1 MEKVKSKFKNYIN
14 FNYIFQNIKQSKG
27 IFLLIIIIF
36 PLLNLLINI
45 NGNQTDI
52 GEILTSIF
60 SVGGILRFIIPM
72 VISLEL
78 FDYVFKR
85 KKVDLIASMPI
96 NKKTI
101 FISNTV
107 AGILMLMLLNLLILT
122 TTILPAVFSTG
133 TTIIVERI
141 IDNVLL
147 LFLSQL
153 VIFTLTN
160 IAIALTGKVR
170 GVLVL
175 LIVFIFMIPI
185 YLNIF
190 QIVFLQKNYLMVDGI
205 SYSVEGE
212 KDILPNPL
220 GIYNMFNTR
229 LNWGI
234 GIKNIIYIIGF
245 IILGAFLFKRK
256 KLEYSE
262 ELFKN
267 DIIHELVKGLI
278 FLLPL
283 AAFFGSFEISEWE
296 LTAFLTLMVVTIG
309 LFILYD
315 LVTGKKVEK
324 SVTIISLAVLIA
336 ISALVGNAFHEIDI
350 NHEKS
355 ISRSD
360 IKEVGVDLI
369 VMPNYNSYSNI
380 PIGTYDVDYYYYNRH
395 RRTIFSVIDNM
406 SDSFDKSEYIFTK
419 DKEIQ
424 ERLLNILERG
434 PESKNKSNNNSNSN
448 KNKNSTNY
456 YSTNYYLEEEE
467 TDNYNIEVAI
477 KTKGGTYAVK
487 SFIIDKKQYKEIIN
501 LFSEKDIKKN
511 LSNRFKPSRE
521 YVSYNG
527 ESYYDPHN
535 LTTKEISEEVKTKIK
550 DAINTM
556 NLEELN
562 SMLSRRIYYSKHN
575 DSDYYLLEIYKNGVT
590 RTYYVLK
597 ESVR

>member
-1 MEKVKSKFKNYIN
+1 MEKVKSKLKNYIN

-107 AGILMLMLLNLLILT
+107 AGILMLMLLNMLILT
-122 TTILPAVFSTG
+122 TTILPAVFNTE

-190 QIVFLQKNYLMVDGI
+190 QLVFLQKNYLMVDGI

-220 GIYNMFNTR
+220 GIYNMFSTR

-245 IILGAFLFKRK
+245 IILGTFLFKRK

-283 AAFFGSFEISEWE
+283 ATFFGSFEISEWE
-296 LTAFLTLMVVTIG
+296 LTAFLTLMVITIG

-336 ISALVGNAFHEIDI
+336 ISALVGNTFHEIDI
-350 NHEKS
+350 SSEKS

-360 IKEVGVDLI
+360 IKEVGVDVI
-369 VMPNYNSYSNI
+369 VMPYYSSYSDI
-380 PIGTYDVDYYYYNRH
+380 PMEYYDDDYYYYRH

-424 ERLLNILERG
+424 EKLLNILERG
-434 PESKNKSNNNSNSN
+434 PESKNKSNNNNSN
-448 KNKNSTNY
+448 KNKNSTKY

-511 LSNRFKPSRE
+511 LSNRFKSSRE

-556 NLEELN
+556 DLEELN
-562 SMLSRRIYYSKHN
+562 SMLSRRIYYRIHN
-575 DSDYYLLEIYKNGVT
+575 DSDYYLLETYKNGVT

>member
-1 MEKVKSKFKNYIN
+1 MEKVKSKLKNYIN

-107 AGILMLMLLNLLILT
+107 AGILMLMLLNMLILT
-122 TTILPAVFSTG
+122 TTILPAVFNTE

-190 QIVFLQKNYLMVDGI
+190 QLVFLHKNYLMVDGI

-220 GIYNMFNTR
+220 GIYNMFSIR

-245 IILGAFLFKRK
+245 IILGTFLFKRK

-283 AAFFGSFEISEWE
+283 ATFFGSLEISEWE
-296 LTAFLTLMVVTIG
+296 LTAFLTLMVITIG

-336 ISALVGNAFHEIDI
+336 ISALVGNTFHEIDI
-350 NHEKS
+350 SSEKS

-360 IKEVGVDLI
+360 IKEVGVDVI
-369 VMPNYNSYSNI
+369 VMPYYSSYSDI
-380 PIGTYDVDYYYYNRH
+380 PMGYYDSDYYYYRH
-395 RRTIFSVIDNM
+395 RRTLFSVIDNM

-434 PESKNKSNNNSNSN
+434 PESKNKSNNNSN

-456 YSTNYYLEEEE
+456 YSTNYYLEEEK

-501 LFSEKDIKKN
+501 LFSEIDIKKN

-556 NLEELN
+556 DLEELN
-562 SMLSRRIYYSKHN
+562 SMLSRRIYYRIHN
-575 DSDYYLLEIYKNGVT
+575 DSDYYLLETYKNGVT